1 MIKNINLANPL
12 SVETEE
18 LSFCP
23 SCNSGELKAG
33 GRGRD
38 RLHRLS
44 KQEFIYSQCN
54 QCPLLFLSLRPLE
67 TEIQKFYPENYE
79 PYKAEVAQGSSQI
92 ASIANSNSPH
102 KEPIL
107 SQATKKLLRKALN
120 FLNSK
125 AGTISPDPLTEE
137 LQKVYKPAKQGFKL
151 LDFGCGSDMFLNL
164 ARNQGWDTI
173 GLDFSEKVVERV
185 YRSGHKALLMS
196 PKVWDEIEDESLY
209 FVRMHHVLEH
219 LYHPTEVLTAI
230 KLKMKAGAIL
240 HIAVPNPQGI
250 SANIFGIRWREL
262 DCPRHVIL
270 YYPSGLKSLLVRI
283 GFQSFN
289 VFSETLTRTFVGS
302 LGYFMLDWA
311 WIKHEDIEKMMCNQ
325 DLANVL
331 YIPARFA
338 SAWGRADRFHI
349 FVKK

>member
-1 MIKNINLANPL
+1 MKNINLANPS

-23 SCNSGELKAG
+23 SCNSGELKAW
-33 GRGRD
+33 GRGHD

-54 QCPLLFLSLRPLE
+54 QCHLLFLSLRPLE

-92 ASIANSNSPH
+92 ASIANSNSHH

-107 SQATKKLLRKALN
+107 SKATQKLLRKALN

-125 AGTISPDPLTEE
+125 AGSISPDPLTEE

-185 YRSGHKALLMS
+185 DRSGHKALLMS
-196 PKVWDEIEDESLY
+196 PKVWDEIEDESLD

-219 LYHPTEVLTAI
+219 LYHPKEVLTAI
-230 KLKMKAGAIL
+230 KVKMKAGATL

-250 SANIFGIRWREL
+250 SANIFRSRWRGL

-270 YYPSGLKSLLVRI
+270 YSPSELKKILTKI
-283 GFQSFN
+283 GFQDFKILGETITRDFLGSF
-289 VFSETLTRTFVGS
+289 
-302 LGYFMLDWA
+302 GYSMIDWD
-311 WIKHEDIEKMMCNQ
+311 WIKHEEIEKIMSNQ

-338 SAWGRADRFHI
+338 SALGRADTFHL
-349 FVKK
+349 VAKK